1 MRLISKLILAGC
13 ALGSF
18 AAPAYAEVLQ
28 VFWLA
33 PAGNGRLAEL
43 RSVAV
48 EPLGGNEGAAA
59 TLRIEDMLRGV
70 SLDGSPFFRVLDA
83 SAAERAE
90 GLLRGTATSDLR
102 FTRFTEERE
111 ECAKK
116 DEADKCI
123 EQKKVKI
130 ACSRRYVDLAL
141 TLRMVRIDGT
151 LIHTDERTDTREAK
165 SCEGDSQPP
174 RARHEVVRD
183 QIRVLVDAM
192 RLDYAPRFRDET
204 VRVDENRKGLSK
216 PDAARFKDAVRLTKK
231 DTAAACTLWRA
242 VGAANPAHVPTL
254 FNMALCDEHQG
265 RREAATAGYRA
276 VLALAPRT
284 YAASSGISR
293 IDQEARSRAQIAAH
307 NGT

>member
-13 ALGSF
+13 ALGGLS
-18 AAPAYAEVLQ
+18 APACAEVLQ

-33 PAGNGRLAEL
+33 PAGNDRLAEL

-48 EPLGGNEGAAA
+48 EPLGGNEGAALA
-59 TLRIEDMLRGV
+59 LRIEDMLRGV
-70 SLDGSPFFRVLDA
+70 SLDGSPFFRVLDSGA
-83 SAAERAE
+83 SERPE

-111 ECAKK
+111 DCAKK

-123 EQKKVKI
+123 EQKKAKI
-130 ACSRRYVDLAL
+130 ACSRRYVDLVL

-151 LIHTDERTDTREAK
+151 VIHTDDRTDTRETK

-192 RLDYAPRFRDET
+192 RLDYAPRFRDEA
-204 VRVDENRKGLSK
+204 VRVDESRKGLVK
-216 PDAARFKDAVRLTKK
+216 ADAARFKAAVKLTKT
-231 DTAAACTLWRA
+231 DTRAACGAWRE
-242 VGAANPAHVPTL
+242 VAASNPQHLPTM
-254 FNMALCDEHQG
+254 FNLALCNEHEGQ
-265 RREAATAGYRA
+265 RDAAVQGYRT
-276 VLALAPRT
+276 VLGFAPRT
-284 YAASSGISR
+284 YAASAAISR
-293 IDQEARSRAQIAAH
+293 ISLDAQARAQIAAH
-307 NGT
+307 NGG